1 MKSITNYKHTMD
13 MKKLILTLTV
23 MMTAAFA
30 HSKTLI
36 VYYSFTNNVHTI
48 VSDLRTQ
55 IEADVIRIEPAE
67 KGIDYAANN
76 YAAGSALIAAIRN
89 NPDDAASYPTIDP
102 VEVQMDD
109 YDMVIVA
116 APLWWS
122 NMAAPMQTFLF
133 NYGNQMAGKN
143 IGLIV
148 SSASSGISG
157 VVADAKRLIP
167 EGNFLEPNLW
177 IRSSQTSNCHSLL
190 AQWLEDID
198 YSGVTSAISS
208 VTGDENPGIIYTRGS
223 LRVVGSFRSL
233 ALFNVA
239 GGKVMET
246 SDESVN
252 IGALLPGVYV
262 ARIDR
267 GQGSVANQ
275 KIYVNN

>member
-1 MKSITNYKHTMD
+1 MKR
-13 MKKLILTLTV
+13 LIFTLTV
-23 MMTAAFA
+23 MLAAVA
-30 HSKTLI
+30 ANAKTLI

-48 VSDLRTQ
+48 VSDLQTQ
-55 IEADVIRIEPAE
+55 IEADVIRVEPAE

-89 NPDDAASYPTIDP
+89 NPDDAASYPAIAP
-102 VEVQMDD
+102 VEVQMND

-122 NMAAPMQTFLF
+122 NMAAPLQTFLF
-133 NYGNQMAGKN
+133 NYGSQMAGKN

-167 EGNFLEPNLW
+167 DGNFLEPNLW
-177 IRSSQTSNCHSLL
+177 IRSAQTSNCHSLL
-190 AQWLEDID
+190 AEWLEDIN
-198 YSGVTSAISS
+198 YNAVASAISS
-208 VTGDENPGIIYTRGS
+208 VTGDEDPGIIYTQGN

-233 ALFNVA
+233 ALFNVV
-239 GGKVMET
+239 GSKVMET

-252 IGALLPGVYV
+252 TGALLPGVYI

-275 KIYVNN
+275 KIYINN

>member
-1 MKSITNYKHTMD
+1 MK
-13 MKKLILTLTV
+13 LLLTLTV
-23 MMTAAFA
+23 MLATVAANA
-30 HSKTLI
+30 KTLI

-48 VSDLRTQ
+48 VSDLQTQ
-55 IEADVIRIEPAE
+55 IEADVIRVEPAE

-76 YAAGSALIAAIRN
+76 YAAGSALITAIRN
-89 NPDDAASYPTIDP
+89 NPDDAASYPAIDP
-102 VEVQMDD
+102 VELQMDD

-122 NMAAPMQTFLF
+122 NMAAPLQTFLF
-133 NYGNQMAGKN
+133 NYGSRMAGKN

-167 EGNFLEPNLW
+167 DGNFLEPNLW
-177 IRSSQTSNCHSLL
+177 IRSAQTSGCHSLL
-190 AQWLEDID
+190 VEWLENIN
-198 YSGVTSAISS
+198 YNAVASAISS
-208 VTGDENPGIIYTRGS
+208 VTGDEDPRIIYTQGN
-223 LRVVGSFRSL
+223 LRVVGSFRSF

-239 GGKVMET
+239 GCKVMET

-252 IGALLPGVYV
+252 TGALLPGVYI
-262 ARIDR
+262 AQIDR

-275 KIYVNN
+275 KIYINN